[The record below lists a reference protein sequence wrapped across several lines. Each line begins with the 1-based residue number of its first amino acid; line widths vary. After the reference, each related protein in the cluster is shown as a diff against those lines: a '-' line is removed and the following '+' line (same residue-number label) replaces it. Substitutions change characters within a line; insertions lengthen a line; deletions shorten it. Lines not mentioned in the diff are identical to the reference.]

1 MKKLKRA
8 GHEGQVVN
16 QYYNYLWELW
26 WWDGSHS
33 HLFRRPLK
41 KPHDSLQDDEN
52 WLASGK
58 QNGRWAVLEG
68 NFIFLVSNDPRGRF
82 RVSQTSVEFWSD
94 LPSKKANK
102 SLLGATSTYD
112 THSYRL
118 VSCQAV
124 D

>member
-8 GHEGQVVN
+8 GHEGQVAN
-16 QYYNYLWELW
+16 QFYNYLWELW

-82 RVSQTSVEFWSD
+82 LILVSPKRQLSFGVISRPKKPTSHFWV
-94 LPSKKANK
+94 P
-102 SLLGATSTYD
+102 YD